1 MNYSYFLLSGTYEI
15 RDFMALITS
24 SFETGP
30 TEMWETG
37 TFCDFRYS
45 SKASKDPSVEAD
57 TPTPNIS
64 SLNFF

>member
-1 MNYSYFLLSGTYEI
+1 
-15 RDFMALITS
+15 MALITS

-37 TFCDFRYS
+37 TFCDLRYS

>member
-1 MNYSYFLLSGTYEI
+1 
-15 RDFMALITS
+15 MALITS

-64 SLNFF
+64 SLNFFWILSNSSLTMILAY